1 MYRLPFSQL
10 KSNAKYNL
18 TGNYWASFGMCLI
31 VIAVS
36 YVLSSVISVFSAVTL
51 STSSLTGYIISGNL
65 PNQDVAGYMAIAPL
79 LLNVLLTIVSS
90 ILVLIPFYIGLY
102 KYFINQHIGRQ
113 NINDIIYVFKNNYK
127 NVVYIVFMQNLF
139 ILLWSFV
146 FIIPGIIKSYQYC
159 MINYILAEN
168 PGIDR
173 KRAFELSKAMT
184 KGNKFRIF
192 LFSLSFIGWILLSL
206 LTCGI
211 GLLFLAPY
219 MEAAFIQLYLERK
232 NEVIATGFAAEDEFI
247 YNSIR

>member
-1 MYRLPFSQL
+1 MYKLPFSQL
-10 KSNAKYNL
+10 KTAAKYNL
-18 TGNYWASFGMCLI
+18 TGNYWPSFGMCLI
-31 VIAVS
+31 VMAVS
-36 YVLSSVISVFSAVTL
+36 YVLSSVISFFVAFMLPA
-51 STSSLTGYIISGNL
+51 SSLTSYIISGNL
-65 PNQDVAGYMAIAPL
+65 PSQGLTDYMAIASWSI
-79 LLNVLLTIVSS
+79 NVLLTVVSS
-90 ILVLIPFYIGLY
+90 ILVLTPFYIGLY
-102 KYFINQHIGRQ
+102 KYFINQQTGRQ
-113 NINDIIYVFKNNYK
+113 NINDIVHVFKTNYK

-159 MINYILAEN
+159 MIDYILAEN
-168 PGIDR
+168 PGIER

-219 MEAAFIQLYLERK
+219 MEAAFTQLYFERK
-232 NEVIATGFAAEDEFI
+232 NEIIATGFATEDEFI
-247 YNSIR
+247 YNDIH